1 MNEEIKAAV
10 KKGDFEEARRLA
22 GEIEDEEER
31 QRVLGFIA
39 LKAGDYPEAEKMYE
53 PFAKGEDPPFSVL
66 YNYGMALFNQNK
78 LEEAIDALNR
88 AHEKN
93 PESSKVLLTLGLAY
107 RGRGDMEKAREC
119 FEKGGFHELASEIP
133 KEVSPP
139 PKSLDTPPPAESR
152 APADLPMCEMPKPLR
167 LEMEGLVKVDPSVFV
182 AFWGGERKRV
192 EEIGDS
198 LWVEGKG
205 TLVLMPVAEPK
216 PAEIDL
222 GDGAGQLAVL
232 MNGKTLYL
240 ATDKDS
246 LVAYNTVHTQWT
258 PESK

>member
-1 MNEEIKAAV
+1 MNEEIRAAV

-22 GEIEDEEER
+22 QAIEDQEER

-39 LKAGDYPEAEKMYE
+39 LKAGDYQQAEELYE
-53 PFAKGEDPPFSVL
+53 PFVKGEDPPFSVL

-78 LEEAIDALNR
+78 LEQAIESLNQAL
-88 AHEKN
+88 EKN
-93 PESSKVLLTLGLAY
+93 PDSSKVLLTLGLAY
-107 RGRGDMEKAREC
+107 RGRGEMEKAKEC
-119 FEKGGFHELASEIP
+119 FEKGGFDDLASEIP
-133 KEVSPP
+133 KEVPP
-139 PKSLDTPPPAESR
+139 PPRPAVTPPATETT
-152 APADLPMCEMPKPLR
+152 ADLPMCEMPKPLR

-182 AFWGGERKRV
+182 AFWGAERKRV

-216 PAEIDL
+216 PAAIDL
-222 GDGAGQLAVL
+222 GEGAGQLAVL

-246 LVAYNTVHTQWT
+246 MVAYNTVHAQWS
-258 PESK
+258 PESV